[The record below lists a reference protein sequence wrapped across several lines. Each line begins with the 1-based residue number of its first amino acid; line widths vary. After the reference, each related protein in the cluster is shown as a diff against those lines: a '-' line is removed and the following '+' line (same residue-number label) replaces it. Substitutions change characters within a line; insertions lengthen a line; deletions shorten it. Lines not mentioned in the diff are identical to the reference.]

1 MTESENMGLAQLK
14 TLYEKRR
21 ANLVSLLEKNPKI
34 DPARQHQM
42 YGAICEID
50 ILLKTISHLR
60 EQEIKDNFELEA
72 KGKGEKPGK
81 V

>member
-1 MTESENMGLAQLK
+1 MSLTQLK

-21 ANLVSLLEKNPKI
+21 SNLVGLLERNPML
-34 DPARQHQM
+34 DPARQHQI

-50 ILLKTISHLR
+50 TLIKTIDHLR
-60 EQEIKDNFELEA
+60 EQEVLESFELEA
-72 KGKGEKPGK
+72 KSKGEKPRI